1 MTHILQIDASARPG
15 IRGQVPHGSHTRAL
29 THRFVSQ
36 WRALAAQTDAQTHTQ
51 PATQSDAPHTSSAAV
66 LASDAQALHV
76 QYRDVGANPPAAIGA
91 NWVAAVFSPDATPA
105 QRAHLA
111 ESDAL
116 IAELRAADVLVLGVP
131 MYNFGPPAAF
141 KAWVDNVVRVGQT
154 FNFDEAAL
162 ARGEDPYIPLLADKP
177 RSVVLLTSRGDHG
190 MHAGGPKAHLN
201 HLDGAVQTALGLLGL
216 TDWHSVA
223 IECDEFGG
231 DLLAQSVARAMA
243 QVDALVAQLHAA
255 STEGLMA
262 AC

>member
-15 IRGQVPHGSHTRAL
+15 MRGQVPHGSHTRAL

-36 WRALAAQTDAQTHTQ
+36 WRAL
-51 PATQSDAPHTSSAAV
+51 
-66 LASDAQALHV
+66 DAQAHAAHASSDLPLQV
-76 QYRDVGANPPAAIGA
+76 QYRDVGANSPAAIGA
-91 NWVAAVFSPDATPA
+91 NWVAAVFSPEATPA

-141 KAWVDNVVRVGQT
+141 KAWVDNVVRVGET
-154 FNFDEAAL
+154 FHFDEAAL
-162 ARGEDPYIPLLADKP
+162 ARGDDPYIPLLADKP
-177 RSVVLLTSRGDHG
+177 RSVVLLSSRGDHG
-190 MHAGGPKAHLN
+190 MQPGGPKAHLN
-201 HLDGAVQTALGLLGL
+201 HLDGAVQTALGL

-243 QVDALVAQLHAA
+243 DVDALVARLHAA
-255 STEGLMA
+255 QLRR
-262 AC
+262 ACRGAVAV

>member
-15 IRGQVPHGSHTRAL
+15 MRGQVPHGSHTRAL

-36 WRALAAQTDAQTHTQ
+36 WRALDAQTHAARTARDLQ
-51 PATQSDAPHTSSAAV
+51 PLQ
-66 LASDAQALHV
+66 V
-76 QYRDVGANPPAAIGA
+76 QYRDVGAQPPAAIGA
-91 NWVAAVFSPDATPA
+91 NWVAAVFSPEATPA

-111 ESDAL
+111 QSDAL

-141 KAWVDNVVRVGQT
+141 KAWVDNVVRVGET
-154 FNFDEAAL
+154 FHFDEAAL
-162 ARGEDPYIPLLADKP
+162 ARGDDPYIPLLADKP
-177 RSVVLLTSRGDHG
+177 RSVVLLSSRGDHG
-190 MHAGGPKAHLN
+190 MQPGGPKAHLN

-243 QVDALVAQLHAA
+243 DVDALVARLHAA
-255 STEGLMA
+255 QHRR
-262 AC
+262 ACRGAVAV

>member
-36 WRALAAQTDAQTHTQ
+36 WRALDAQMH
-51 PATQSDAPHTSSAAV
+51 ASGASSD
-66 LASDAQALHV
+66 DQMLHV
-76 QYRDVGANPPAAIGA
+76 QYRDVGAHSPAAIGA
-91 NWVAAVFSPDATPA
+91 NWITSVFSPETTPA

-116 IAELRAADVLVLGVP
+116 IAELRTADVLVLGVP

-162 ARGEDPYIPLLADKP
+162 ARGDDPYIPLLADKP
-177 RSVVLLTSRGDHG
+177 RSVVLLSSRGDHG
-190 MHAGGPKAHLN
+190 MQPGGPKAHLN

-216 TDWHSVA
+216 TDWNSVA
-223 IECDEFGG
+223 IEYDEFGG
-231 DLLAQSVARAMA
+231 DLLAQSATRAMDE
-243 QVDALVAQLHAA
+243 VDALVAQLHQA
-255 STEGLMA
+255 SIERLVSV
-262 AC
+262 C

>member
-36 WRALAAQTDAQTHTQ
+36 WRALDAQTH
-51 PATQSDAPHTSSAAV
+51 AAHAGNDDAPS
-66 LASDAQALHV
+66 LQL
-76 QYRDVGANPPAAIGA
+76 QYRDVGAQPPAAIGA
-91 NWVAAVFSPDATPA
+91 NWITSVFSPEATPA

-190 MHAGGPKAHLN
+190 MQPGGPKAHLN

-243 QVDALVAQLHAA
+243 DVDALVARLHAA
-255 STEGLMA
+255 QHRR
-262 AC
+262 ACRVAVAV